1 MSLHRAATVAR
12 RLLVDRRRALL
23 WWCVAFV
30 AFIEVNVVFYPSVK
44 DQSEFDQMM
53 EQLPDSLRV
62 LTGVTGDLS
71 ITSPVGYLQSQLF
84 AMFFALLLL
93 IFGVGLAANAIAGA
107 EQEGRL
113 EYLLAQP
120 VTRIEVAL
128 GRLLAIVVLMT
139 VLMTSGLVA
148 LAVTD
153 PLVGLDEGI
162 SSVNLLAACVESLL
176 LALVFTAAGFA
187 VGAATGRKGES
198 LAVASALA
206 TVAFLVNGFGDL
218 VAAVEKVR
226 FLSPWHWFA
235 GGDPL
240 VHGFTLQATVPAL
253 VTVAVLVAVGTWRF
267 HGRDL
272 R

>member
-1 MSLHRAATVAR
+1 MSVSRALAVGG
-12 RLLVDRRRALL
+12 RLIADRRRALV

-53 EQLPDSLRV
+53 EELPDSLRV

-107 EQEGRL
+107 EREGRL

-120 VTRIEVAL
+120 VTRLEVAL
-128 GRLLAIVVLMT
+128 GRWFAIVVLMT
-139 VLMTSGLVA
+139 VLMVA
-148 LAVTD
+148 GFASLAVTN
-153 PLVGLDEGI
+153 PIVGLDEGI
-162 SSVNLLAACVESLL
+162 PFVNLLAACIQSLL

-187 VGAATGRKGES
+187 VGAATGQKGES

-206 TVAFLVNGFGDL
+206 AVAFLVNGFGDL
-218 VAAVEKVR
+218 VSAVEKVR

-235 GGDPL
+235 GSDPL
-240 VHGFTLQATVPAL
+240 VNGFTLEGTLPAL
-253 VTVAVLVAVGTWRF
+253 ALIVVLVAVGLWRF
-267 HGRDL
+267 DRRDL